1 MTSRRKGANHRLSPG
16 LPPDA
21 MYSRRT
27 LELLRRACSFDPAT
41 AAVLARRFGKSAGE
55 RAAACAVHVT
65 ASRVIRHRQHIAA
78 VRTANREAQPLLA
91 YLDLAALFA
100 QDLIN
105 VAMFRAD
112 SGGHVLWDVPEDGQ
126 TPPPSALLIG
136 LLSNFISSE
145 TALRELVARGF
156 NAPARVLFRSQAE
169 VCDLLLACVLNR
181 DFFEKYRAWPE
192 DEPDAQRYWR
202 KHLGPAFVRDL
213 LAGIYNTPELPPA
226 IREKAIASRRERYG
240 ALSQF
245 AHGQPTAL
253 RAGALEQDLQ
263 TGDLVWAPSGVFGS
277 AAVALLDDALLHH
290 FEFFMLLVHGLA
302 GRHGWAMDNSDEAA
316 DIALHWATL
325 QRLPFLLHP
334 DVRKQSAVRVTRP
347 STSGGAAGGATGRP
361 RGEAGSGGRRITR
374 RGGGGGRSRGK
385 SRRPS
390 R

>member
-1 MTSRRKGANHRLSPG
+1 
-16 LPPDA
+16 

-27 LELLRRACSFDPAT
+27 LAVLRRACTFDSAT
-41 AAVLARRFGKSAGE
+41 GAVLARLFGMSPAE
-55 RAAACAVHVT
+55 MAAACAVHVV
-65 ASRVIRHRQHIAA
+65 ASRVMRHQQHLAA

-100 QDLIN
+100 QELIK
-105 VAMFRAD
+105 VALFRAK
-112 SGGHVLWDVPEDGQ
+112 SVGRVLWDVREDTQ
-126 TPPPSALLIG
+126 TPPPSALLVG

-181 DFFEKYRAWPE
+181 DFFKKYREWPE
-192 DEPDAQRYWR
+192 DEPDAQRFWR
-202 KHLGPAFVRDL
+202 KHLGPALVRDL
-213 LAGIYNTPELPPA
+213 VSGIYNTPGLPPA
-226 IREKAIASRRERYG
+226 IREKAVASRRERYG

-253 RAGALEQDLQ
+253 RAGALEQDLR
-263 TGDLVWAPSGVFGS
+263 TGDLVWAPSGVFGT

-290 FEFFMLLVHGLA
+290 FEFFQLLVHGLA
-302 GRHGWAMDNSDEAA
+302 GRHGWAMDKSDEAA

-334 DVRKQSAVRVTRP
+334 DVRKQSTVRVTRR
-347 STSGGAAGGATGRP
+347 SASGGAAGGATGPLRD
-361 RGEAGSGGRRITR
+361 EAGSGARRITR
-374 RGGGGGRSRGK
+374 RRARGGRNRGRSR
-385 SRRPS
+385 RPP